1 MEDEEE
7 GDEVTITS
15 KVQALRGFDRYDVAE
30 RCKELMRRLSSS
42 ASGSPQGKW
51 DILELMEESHH
62 QLRDIRQVH
71 SDPDRGIWQELQ
83 GAVGNEHTA
92 STLPVSLRKQC
103 EEILDR
109 RKIWLGDFDTELNA
123 ILARGKE
130 VRERLLFEDMDRAS
144 WFSAAGVSGLEVQRL
159 LERHQEMHQRAGRL
173 ARQLKLL
180 SRGLQQQGALSSRRR
195 AFQAKTV
202 GEKLQSSLVCL
213 AAVAVAPVPGSS
225 EMWLATTTMMW
236 LDKDQAWQHVVYEH
250 PRDADTD
257 TILDQFQCR
266 SSKAKAALAMWKQMA
281 PEKKRG
287 CVLVHNASVRRILVR
302 PKLVSHISGQSGES
316 GDWVQALDHH
326 PLGNVMKKAL
336 AFGEKP
342 KVDGQVFIAP
352 QRLAVVPL
360 PPKPDTNWGWRG
372 HFSYGDTK
380 VGDCAFREGGVFS
393 FISVDCGLRVGDR
406 EGDEEVKDFLEPQT
420 TVEVVNCTDE
430 PVQVKV
436 FEPVSHAATR
446 LFRSPLAEGTI
457 SPGTNRVFTV
467 KASKDADT
475 HLDVEIRIGNKK
487 AKCEVVGD
495 QVIFVD
501 GLMGDN

>member
-1 MEDEEE
+1 
-7 GDEVTITS
+7 
-15 KVQALRGFDRYDVAE
+15 
-30 RCKELMRRLSSS
+30 MRRLSSS

-266 SSKAKAALAMWKQMA
+266 SSKVQPQAKATNGRTRKKRLILA
-281 PEKKRG
+281 PEPKDKRPRPENPSLGPSKDGCARRLECLGQLDTLVLALVEPPNISLQELWLGVQAAGDHFSAETAAKVLERLPQLLAAAALKALGLELAAHLEKGAGVEVASLPTEKASEDNLINEETLSNLWLRTSEHRAYKKV
-287 CVLVHNASVRRILVR
+287 CYVLEKGMNFMNWIDNSHNSGSGDGIVFRDFDLLHPDPLVR
-302 PKLVSHISGQSGES
+302 
-316 GDWVQALDHH
+316 
-326 PLGNVMKKAL
+326 
-336 AFGEKP
+336 
-342 KVDGQVFIAP
+342 
-352 QRLAVVPL
+352 
-360 PPKPDTNWGWRG
+360 
-372 HFSYGDTK
+372 
-380 VGDCAFREGGVFS
+380 
-393 FISVDCGLRVGDR
+393 
-406 EGDEEVKDFLEPQT
+406 
-420 TVEVVNCTDE
+420 
-430 PVQVKV
+430 
-436 FEPVSHAATR
+436 
-446 LFRSPLAEGTI
+446 
-457 SPGTNRVFTV
+457 TV
-467 KASKDADT
+467 KTS
-475 HLDVEIRIGNKK
+475 
-487 AKCEVVGD
+487 
-495 QVIFVD
+495 
-501 GLMGDN
+501 